1 MSNMRI
7 QLMTYFNK
15 KIVSNLL
22 MPHILSVN
30 TRVNASTKSKTHYDT
45 LNVSPNATH
54 NEIKSSY
61 FKLTVKYH
69 PDKNKSA
76 SAKVLFQEVSEAYEV
91 LSNHKLRKLY
101 DRTMATRSSR
111 VNQMQKPTPT
121 YDCSDTTRHKRYDF
135 DEWTRAHY
143 HNAFEESRKRKAI
156 YEEYMQNK
164 RRMKEAEEIDP
175 IFAISTVVS
184 LTILAFI
191 LLTVYTSNDNVVK
204 KVD

>member
-1 MSNMRI
+1 M
-7 QLMTYFNK
+7 Q
-15 KIVSNLL
+15 
-22 MPHILSVN
+22 HILFVN

-91 LSNHKLRKLY
+91 LGNHKLRKQY
-101 DRTMATRSSR
+101 DRTMAIKSSL
-111 VNQMQKPTPT
+111 VNQMQKPTPK
-121 YDCSDTTRHKRYDF
+121 YEYSDTTRHKMYDF

-143 HNAFEESRKRKAI
+143 HNAFEQSMKRKTI
-156 YEEYMQNK
+156 YKEYMQNK
-164 RRMKEAEEIDP
+164 RQMEQNEEID
-175 IFAISTVVS
+175 ATAVISLVGIVS
-184 LTILAFI
+184 VFVFLII
-191 LLTVYTSNDNVVK
+191 VYIPTSNDNAKKK